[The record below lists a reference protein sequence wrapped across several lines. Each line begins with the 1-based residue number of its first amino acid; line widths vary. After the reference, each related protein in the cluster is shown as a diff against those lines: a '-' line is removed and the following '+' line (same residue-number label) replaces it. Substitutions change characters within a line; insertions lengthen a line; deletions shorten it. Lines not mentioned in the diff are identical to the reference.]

1 VRSRIFFVLFGLAA
15 FAAGIWGFRLV
26 NSADSP
32 ASSAPPARDLRQVSF
47 PDVNGTMRTLSEW
60 SGKVLIV
67 NFWATWCPPCK
78 EEMPEFDRLQTEFGA
93 KGIQFIGIALDEPQD
108 VRAFLQRSPV
118 GYPILIGEPG
128 GAAWAEELGNGLQV
142 LPFTAVFDAAGR
154 LAQAK
159 AGPYTRRELVD
170 LFDRLG
176 KRE

>member
-1 VRSRIFFVLFGLAA
+1 
-15 FAAGIWGFRLV
+15 
-26 NSADSP
+26 
-32 ASSAPPARDLRQVSF
+32 
-47 PDVNGTMRTLSEW
+47 
-60 SGKVLIV
+60 
-67 NFWATWCPPCK
+67 
-78 EEMPEFDRLQTEFGA
+78 MPEFDRLQTEFGA

-128 GAAWAEELGNGLQV
+128 GASWAEELGNGLQV

-154 LAQAK
+154 LAQDK
-159 AGPYTRRELVD
+159 AGPFTRRELVD